1 LNLKASSTL
10 SEKSIKISIK
20 SGHSNINIIALAV
33 GGIAGLMPSMVIR
46 RLSQFSGIA
55 IG

>member
-1 LNLKASSTL
+1 
-10 SEKSIKISIK
+10 
-20 SGHSNINIIALAV
+20 V

-46 RLSQFSGIA
+46 RLSPFSGIA